1 MPGTIILQEFRQNKN
16 QETSKIMFIPALFKI
31 AHTKPTTRLMNN
43 KMNKLWCIHTASYCT
58 AASLKVWSPKQP
70 CRYHLGTFRKRNS

>member
-43 KMNKLWCIHTASYCT
+43 KMSKLWCIHTASYCT
-58 AASLKVWSPKQP
+58 AAALKVWSP
-70 CRYHLGTFRKRNS
+70 